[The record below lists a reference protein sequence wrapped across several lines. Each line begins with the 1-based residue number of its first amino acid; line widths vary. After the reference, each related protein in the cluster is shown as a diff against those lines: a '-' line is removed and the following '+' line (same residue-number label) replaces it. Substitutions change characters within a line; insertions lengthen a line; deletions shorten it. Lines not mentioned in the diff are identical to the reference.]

1 MKLKQ
6 ILSEIKLIPQNRIL
20 LKKDD
25 DDYYFELKNKHLQVW
40 KLELE
45 VGYVSYE
52 EGHVDMGN
60 LLEFLDSKKIPY
72 RKKIYEDG
80 DFIRIDAKYF
90 ITPDKLNEIKLVKAT
105 KNSYLNKL
113 LVDKELE
120 NRFLTYLEYDYFE
133 DNKNWDNAQSFFAF
147 FDWERQDKTY
157 FNWKEQFKDI
167 TKEQII
173 EIIKYYKDKVNNKY
187 GNELDLPK

>member
-1 MKLKQ
+1 L
-6 ILSEIKLIPQNRIL
+6 EIT
-20 LKKDD
+20 
-25 DDYYFELKNKHLQVW
+25 
-40 KLELE
+40 ELE
-45 VGYVSYE
+45 VGYVSYA

-80 DFIRIDAKYF
+80 DFIIRIDAKYF